1 MSLTNA
7 IERFK
12 LIHKLII
19 EEKTNTPDLFAERL
33 GISRA
38 FLYQIIDELKE
49 KKIPIVYSRKKKSFI
64 YTKTV
69 ILKLEFIYEILDDD
83 EDLKNINGGE
93 IYSDLATKYVNG
105 KSLIFM
111 NDLLKV

>member
-12 LIHKLII
+12 LIHKLIT

-38 FLYQIIDELKE
+38 FLYQIIDELKQ
-49 KKIPIVYSRKKKSFI
+49 KKVPIVYSRKKKSFI

-69 ILKLEFIYEILDDD
+69 ILKSDLELEIIEDD
-83 EDLKNINGGE
+83 EDLKSINGGE
-93 IYSDLATKYVNG
+93 IFSDLATKHVNG
-105 KSLIFM
+105 KSFIFM
-111 NDLLKV
+111 NDLLKE

>member
-12 LIHKLII
+12 LIHKLIT
-19 EEKTNTPDLFAERL
+19 EEKTNTPVLFAERL

-38 FLYQIIDELKE
+38 FLYKIIDELKQ
-49 KKIPIVYSRKKKSFI
+49 KKVPIVYSRKKKSFI

-69 ILKLEFIYEILDDD
+69 ILKSDLELEILEDD
-83 EDLKNINGGE
+83 EDLKNNNGGE
-93 IYSDLATKYVNG
+93 IYSDLAIKHING
-105 KSLIFM
+105 KSFIFM
-111 NDLLKV
+111 NDLLKE

>member
-1 MSLTNA
+1 MSLTNT

-12 LIHKLII
+12 MIHKLIT
-19 EEKTNTPDLFAERL
+19 EEKTNTPVLFAERL

-38 FLYQIIDELKE
+38 FLYQIIDELKQ
-49 KKIPIVYSRKKKSFI
+49 KKVPIVYSRKKKSFI

-69 ILKLEFIYEILDDD
+69 ILRTDLELEIIEDD

-93 IYSDLATKYVNG
+93 IFSDLATKYVNG

-111 NDLLKV
+111 NELLRK